1 MAGSFARGRLRRKTT
16 ELPIEAGTSK
26 RRKMLLIVNP
36 FASTV
41 SRKLKNVVIYAL
53 QSRYDVEAVETED
66 RNHATDIC
74 RRAIEHDHELVV
86 AFGGDGTANEVANG
100 MAGTDIPVAFLPGG
114 MTSVIARNMGMPID
128 TIDATEHLLTL
139 ADRWEPRKI
148 DLGDANG
155 RKFLFGA
162 GVGLDAD
169 IVKSCEARPA
179 MKARFGQNF
188 YFYVAL
194 RTVATDYLMRRPRMT
209 TTCDGKEVDAIV
221 TVVQNSAPFTYFGD
235 RPLHICEQADV
246 NNGSLSLATLDRV
259 NPFDFPPLFMRLLS
273 RKLSVAGNRHLHV
286 VDSFQEATVRAREGQ
301 RVPLQVDGDYVG
313 EYAEIRFRPL
323 PDALTVIA

>member
-1 MAGSFARGRLRRKTT
+1 MARRFSPGGRRRKTT
-16 ELPIEAGTSK
+16 ELPIGTGTSK
-26 RRKMLLIVNP
+26 RRRMLLIVNP
-36 FASTV
+36 YASTV
-41 SRKLKNVVIYAL
+41 SHKLKNVVIYAL
-53 QSRYDVEAVETED
+53 QSRYDVETVETED

-74 RRAIEHDHELVV
+74 RRAIEHEHDIVV

-100 MAGTDIPVAFLPGG
+100 MTGTDIPVAFLPGG
-114 MTSVIARNMGMPID
+114 MTSVIARNIGMPMD

-162 GVGLDAD
+162 GVGIDAA

-188 YFYVAL
+188 YFAVAL
-194 RTVATDYLMRRPRMT
+194 RTVIGRYMMRKPSMT
-209 TTCDGKEVDAIV
+209 TTCNGFERDAVV
-221 TVVQNSAPFTYFGD
+221 TIVQNSAPFTYFGE

-246 NNGSLSLATLDRV
+246 NSGSLSLAVLDRV
-259 NPFDFPPLFMRLLS
+259 NPFDFTPLFVRLLS
-273 RKLSVAGNRHLHV
+273 RGSHVADNRHLHV
-286 VDSFQEATVRAREGQ
+286 IDEFQEATVRAKEGQ

-323 PDALTVIA
+323 PEALTIIA